1 MAVKVTGINE
11 FNAKLL
17 AYQKRLNTPKEKTAI
32 LAAGGAK
39 VRQQAAKAPTPKSSA
54 SKKPQPTAPH
64 YYYTKFGRVEINSGN
79 LRKSMK
85 VYRGRDGDVYVGPRV
100 LRRITGDIGKTA
112 KTSSGYYAA
121 AIAGSARAFRAA
133 YMEPA
138 LGKATGAALQAIEK
152 QFAKWHNQ
160 NRPQ

>member
-1 MAVKVTGINE
+1 MAAVKVTGIDE

-39 VRQQAAKAPTPKSSA
+39 VRQQAAKAPTPKS
-54 SKKPQPTAPH
+54 KKEH
-64 YYYTKFGRVEINSGN
+64 YYYSKAGKFTIEPGN
-79 LRKSMK
+79 LRKSTK

>member
-17 AYQKRLNTPKEKTAI
+17 AYQKRLSAPKEKTAI
-32 LAAGGAK
+32 LAAGG
-39 VRQQAAKAPTPKSSA
+39 QQIRREAAKAPTPKS
-54 SKKPQPTAPH
+54 KKEH
-64 YYYTKFGRVEINSGN
+64 YYYSNGGKFTIQRGN
-79 LRKSMK
+79 LRKSMQ
-85 VYRGRDGDVYVGPRV
+85 VFRGRDGDVYVGPRV

-160 NRPQ
+160 NAPK